1 MGIFGGSG
9 DYLDIPALHK
19 KGIVK
24 LPEPKVEKGM
34 KVTKEGYVEL
44 TNEYSSGSEESIAS
58 NTPASSTGGFGSF
71 FDAPASSSGSNT
83 SSTGGSIFDSLD
95 SGASSSNNSGSYF
108 GNSNTSNSP
117 DSLNIQHLK
126 AKFEDIEF
134 KIDRLIEKIDKME
147 DRLR

>member
-1 MGIFGGSG
+1 MGIFGKSG
-9 DYLDIPALHK
+9 DYLDIPALQK
-19 KGIVK
+19 KGLVK
-24 LPEPKVEKGM
+24 LPEPKVDKGI

-44 TNEYSSGSEESIAS
+44 TNEYSPEGESVTAPVNPVSSG
-58 NTPASSTGGFGSF
+58 STGGFGSF
-71 FDAPASSSGSNT
+71 FDAPAPSAST
-83 SSTGGSIFDSLD
+83 SSNSGGSIFDSLD
-95 SGASSSNNSGSYF
+95 NSSNNNSSSYF
-108 GNSNTSNSP
+108 GNSGSNNS

>member
-1 MGIFGGSG
+1 MGIFGKSG
-9 DYLDIPALHK
+9 DYLDISALQK
-19 KGIVK
+19 KGLVK

-34 KVTKEGYVEL
+34 KVTKDGYVEL
-44 TNEYSSGSEESIAS
+44 TSEYSSEGENVSVP
-58 NTPASSTGGFGSF
+58 NTVSAGSTGGFGSF
-71 FDAPASSSGSNT
+71 FDAPAPSSASA
-83 SSTGGSIFDSLD
+83 SSGGSIFDSLD
-95 SGASSSNNSGSYF
+95 GNTSSSNSSGSYF
-108 GNSNTSNSP
+108 GNSSNSSSS